1 MKTIALILSLSV
13 AAVVAAPQY
22 GVNSNRP
29 SRPSHQTQQKC
40 KTIKDIEYREEF
52 DTKCETSYDYQLCVP
67 TSRNQCDNKR
77 RQKCSDNFR
86 TVYDTKY
93 EEVCNDRPT
102 QACEKHWQEDG
113 KGGKVWADDPA
124 SCKTVYKTECKEE
137 PKQYPRQEKY
147 QTCNWET
154 YQDCYQVAGPDDCQY
169 VAKQR
174 CYGRQSSVKGA
185 RCNEEPKQD
194 CREVHKEVPYQ
205 VERRVC
211 PGDRDFDDVRDGGVG
226 GSFAPSTI
234 ANAFNQATRNDHDN
248 SVGGGGQEIVPGVR
262 SENIDEI
269 VDTVADKDEVGVR
282 KSGGEDADAIVFG
295 GR

>member
-1 MKTIALILSLSV
+1 M
-13 AAVVAAPQY
+13 
-22 GVNSNRP
+22 
-29 SRPSHQTQQKC
+29 
-40 KTIKDIEYREEF
+40 
-52 DTKCETSYDYQLCVP
+52 P

-185 RCNEEPKQD
+185 RCSEEPKQD
-194 CREVHKEVPYQ
+194 CRVSFLEELHSKKFQP
-205 VERRVC
+205 
-211 PGDRDFDDVRDGGVG
+211 DRIRGSKDPNPAKRSRSFCH
-226 GSFAPSTI
+226 GSFQNGAWI
-234 ANAFNQATRNDHDN
+234 WI
-248 SVGGGGQEIVPGVR
+248 EIGCLETLGSR
-262 SENIDEI
+262 SN
-269 VDTVADKDEVGVR
+269 
-282 KSGGEDADAIVFG
+282 
-295 GR
+295 